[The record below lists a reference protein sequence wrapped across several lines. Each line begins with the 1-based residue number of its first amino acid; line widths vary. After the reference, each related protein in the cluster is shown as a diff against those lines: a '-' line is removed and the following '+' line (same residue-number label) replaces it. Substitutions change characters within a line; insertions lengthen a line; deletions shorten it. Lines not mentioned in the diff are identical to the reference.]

1 MKIEYYTYPDAPI
14 LFRGGVG
21 IYIILTLY
29 FLISG
34 ELFGGSLLF
43 SVPWILLG
51 GYGLFYFALMPY
63 HILFDENQV
72 EYKTLCGKVK
82 TFPVRGVSFRE
93 EEEYSKSKGSY
104 WVLCIY
110 FPKYRIKIHR
120 DDNPQYTKILNYC
133 QQHLLKKYN
142 EYRDTRYLIPFYI
155 GVIFIGVH
163 LFYIFKCRTPEVYGT
178 EKIMGTYSKHT
189 ISSSKGKRKRYYK
202 LEIQLKEY
210 PHLTFGEWYVK
221 KENVDEIDRILR
233 SQPHTFVFTISR
245 NDYLKKIEKSMPMKF
260 CDMYMNRNNIEV
272 REFLQEIQND
282 IGHNIFSGL

>member
-93 EEEYSKSKGSY
+93 KEEYSKSKGSY

-163 LFYIFKCRTPEVYGT
+163 FSIYLNAEPQRSMVLRKLWVLIANTQLALPKEKENGT
-178 EKIMGTYSKHT
+178 TNWKF
-189 ISSSKGKRKRYYK
+189 SSKNILILP
-202 LEIQLKEY
+202 LEN
-210 PHLTFGEWYVK
+210 G
-221 KENVDEIDRILR
+221 
-233 SQPHTFVFTISR
+233 
-245 NDYLKKIEKSMPMKF
+245 M
-260 CDMYMNRNNIEV
+260 
-272 REFLQEIQND
+272 
-282 IGHNIFSGL
+282 